1 MYNYRYPRYHLFLLH
16 LTDLHKTLQGTYEA
30 SPGCARNAD
39 ERRTF
44 AVELANYRRTTVIGK
59 VFEVLRM
66 GLSSVNGGILQ

>member
-1 MYNYRYPRYHLFLLH
+1 MYNYRYPRYHLFLLI
-16 LTDLHKTLQGTYEA
+16 DLHKTLQGTYEA

-39 ERRTF
+39 EMRTF
-44 AVELANYRRTTVIGK
+44 AVVLANYRRTPVIGK